1 MVIYEYQKKGLI
13 EKVKAERRIIYM
25 KRLFQLRKVL
35 CTVILCIN
43 LVACG
48 NNENAYFEGQ
58 YLYMGDEKYVEATGL
73 YEETNTVIGHTNDD
87 YTIYEVNGDNEH
99 NYIVVRSF
107 LDQKLY
113 VREDYIKDRTIID
126 GICFNQSTLEYIYEQ
141 DFIDI
146 FSAEL
151 LECNEIVAM
160 DDDSLIL
167 YRRDGIDIYI
177 KYNNDNVG
185 EYCGSIIFNGTEYM
199 YFNAQNTNTVLISE
213 KMKKVLAEFEV
224 LK

>member
-1 MVIYEYQKKGLI
+1 
-13 EKVKAERRIIYM
+13 M

-35 CTVILCIN
+35 CLVILCIS

-48 NNENAYFEGQ
+48 NNENAYFQGQ
-58 YLYMGDEKYVEATGL
+58 YLYMDDEKYVEATGI

-87 YTIYEVNGDNEH
+87 YTIYEVNGDNAH
-99 NYIVVRSF
+99 NYVVVRSF

-113 VREDYIKDRTIID
+113 VRENYIKDRAIID

-141 DFIDI
+141 NFIDI
-146 FSAEL
+146 FSAEI

-160 DDDSLIL
+160 DKDCLMT
-167 YRRDGIDIYI
+167 YRRDGIDVYI
-177 KYNNDNVG
+177 KYDNDSVG
-185 EYCGSIIFNGTEYM
+185 EYCGSIIYNGTEYM
-199 YFNAQNTNTVLISE
+199 YFDAKNTNIVLISE
-213 KMKKVLAEFEV
+213 IMKNVLVEFGV